1 MERIFFVD
9 YENVDT
15 SGLDGLTRLTG
26 NDKVYIYYSERHSR
40 MTFGLHRRL
49 METKAGIEYRKI
61 QDASKNALDNELMRE
76 ADGIIADKRAD
87 YYIIS
92 KDKGYESFIQKK
104 KEYRVFLLADIRE
117 CNAVKIDW
125 LKRVVRARLIE
136 DKKKFNKTYKLSD
149 QEIDKIA
156 RWIMDATSKQ
166 ELNKHLQ
173 EMFYSEDVGYIF
185 TRLRDLTYNL

>member
-104 KEYRVFLLADIRE
+104 KNIEYFFWQILGNV
-117 CNAVKIDW
+117 
-125 LKRVVRARLIE
+125 
-136 DKKKFNKTYKLSD
+136 T
-149 QEIDKIA
+149 Q
-156 RWIMDATSKQ
+156 
-166 ELNKHLQ
+166 
-173 EMFYSEDVGYIF
+173 
-185 TRLRDLTYNL
+185 